1 MEKIQLV
8 QIGAGGYG
16 EFYMEEYLS
25 GAHGNIT
32 LAGVVDPFIDRCSTH
47 DTLLAKGI
55 PVFDDLEAFYAEH
68 SAELAVI
75 ASPIQFHLQQTTVA
89 LQNGSHVLCEKP
101 LGATWQEVQQMIAA
115 RDAAD
120 RFVAIGFQASFSV
133 PVQQLKADI
142 MSGRFGAPKRLKT
155 IALWRRFNGYYERA
169 SWAGQLRTPDGDW
182 VLDSPAN
189 NATAHYLHNSL
200 YVIGPEVDRSATPAT
215 VSAELYRANDITGF
229 DTSATR
235 IMTTEGVEILFYTS
249 HAADD
254 KENLGPVFHYEF
266 EDATVQYEIDNSIV
280 AHHNGE
286 VIDTYGDPCADS
298 TCKLI
303 AAADAA
309 AGNRSIVCGP
319 EAAGMQTLCINGMH
333 ESMPNI
339 CQWPAD
345 LITMGN
351 LEEEHSEQYRQ
362 VTGLRQVLKAC
373 YDQNQLP
380 AECGTPWAVAGD
392 IVDMRGYEV
401 FPRDPTRFP

>member
-1 MEKIQLV
+1 MKKTRLV

-16 EFYMEEYLS
+16 ESYMEQYLS
-25 GAHGNIT
+25 GAHENIT

-47 DTLLAKGI
+47 DTLLAQGI
-55 PVFDDLEAFYAEH
+55 PIFDDLEAFYAGH

-75 ASPIQFHLQQTTVA
+75 ASPIHFHMPQTIVA

-101 LGATWQEVQQMIAA
+101 LGATWQEVRQMIDA
-115 RDAAD
+115 RDAAN
-120 RFVAIGFQASFSV
+120 RFVAIGFQASFST

-169 SWAGQLRTPDGDW
+169 SWGGQLRRPGGDW

-200 YVIGPEVDRSATPAT
+200 YVIGPAVDRSATPAT
-215 VSAELYRANDITGF
+215 VSAELYRANEITSF
-229 DTSATR
+229 DTVAAR
-235 IMTTEGVEILFYTS
+235 IATTEGVEILFYTS
-249 HAADD
+249 HAADGE
-254 KENLGPVFHYEF
+254 ENLGPVFHYEF
-266 EDATVQYEIDNSIV
+266 EDATVQYELDSPIV
-280 AHHNGE
+280 ARHNGE
-286 VIDTYGDPCADS
+286 VIETYGDPSEGSA
-298 TCKLI
+298 CKLI

-309 AGNRSIVCGP
+309 AGNRAILCGP

-339 CQWPAD
+339 CEWPAE
-345 LITMGN
+345 LITIGN

-362 VTGLRQVLKAC
+362 VTGLQQVLKAC

-380 AECGTPWAVAGD
+380 SECGTPWAVAGD
-392 IVDMRGYEV
+392 TVDMSGYEA
-401 FPRDPTRFP
+401 FPRDPARFP